1 MAKDDLTRTFEEVRK
16 EVEKQS
22 KHLIAARKATLEE
35 KGYTAEQ
42 IEKQNI
48 RMIDRMAKDR
58 KVHAEKSRRLDWE
71 QREKALQKELLAMKG
86 MNETEAKTRAQ
97 QVIKAEKAADD
108 KRLEREKTFFGRFHN
123 TLAKKFDK
131 GKGSEERIEALR
143 QQKGFFKSLTSI
155 FKGKKDGDDKGGGMF
170 GKMFKTVKKVFKMI
184 SAKFLLIGALVV
196 GLISQMNLDQLKEV
210 WKGLKEAFTAIWEFL
225 EPVIDTIWNWIKESA
240 IPALVDYFIIQMK
253 GIGDLFSKLKER
265 FSGFSEMTWGERI
278 TAIFGSLE
286 DIVKWAWDAA
296 KNLLVLGEKLLGG
309 DGTFIADIWD
319 SIGGFFGAVWDWI
332 KLLFTDPV
340 AALDKMI
347 MGTAAMLV
355 DFAKWMHEVMIVPL
369 VNWFKETFSLELTI
383 LEGMWTSL
391 LEGAKDLGSWLK
403 LKLLDPAVEW
413 LGTVFGFDSGK
424 FKKFSIGELFSQS
437 MKKVVDFFSNLF
449 DVDFKELFKPMI
461 LALPFGA
468 GKAMWK
474 MMSGEETKK
483 PASDTPPPADYSK
496 VDQTQSDNKAAGK
509 HATIDSYMRSD
520 EYKQLTGGKGKSKKF
535 LERAYEAHLA
545 APARTRRSA
554 TPEWLKKK
562 RAKRLMHKR
571 LAEQHRAGKSG
582 ELAQIQADEGFEPSV
597 YKDTMGIKTIGYG
610 FNLERAGSQEALEA
624 AGIKKSLA
632 DLKGGKTNLTKEEA
646 SRLMMGEM
654 GHFQG
659 VAKRFVGESTWKK
672 LSPNRQGILTN
683 MAYNMGEGTL
693 SKFKDLKA
701 AIQRGDWSQAQAEM
715 KNSAWAGQ
723 VKGRA
728 DRLIARMGGE
738 DKNQAFAGLQN
749 QNSALKTSGSGGM
762 TVTPV
767 QIDQSQHNTQV
778 AQNIGVAGDAKNPKM
793 QDTVTS

>member
-1 MAKDDLTRTFEEVRK
+1 MAKDDLGKTLEKLTETLRK
-16 EVEKQS
+16 EGAYRNKNKSEEKQYYEQMAENHKKELIENRKAEIKS
-22 KHLIAARKATLEE
+22 ALMQRKGMTEAIAAATSEE
-35 KGYTAEQ
+35 LS
-42 IEKQNI
+42 KQ
-48 RMIDRMAKDR
+48 AVK
-58 KVHAEKSRRLDWE
+58 
-71 QREKALQKELLAMKG
+71 
-86 MNETEAKTRAQ
+86 
-97 QVIKAEKAADD
+97 DD
-108 KRLEREKTFFGRFHN
+108 KRRQKNNDSFLGKIGNIMSPAKSAEEMVERARREKT
-123 TLAKKFDK
+123 
-131 GKGSEERIEALR
+131 
-143 QQKGFFKSLTSI
+143 FFKSLTSI
-155 FKGKKDGDDKGGGMF
+155 FKGKKDGEDKGGGMF

-225 EPVIDTIWNWIKESA
+225 EPVIETIWNWIKESA
-240 IPALVDYFIIQMK
+240 VPALVDNFISAFK
-253 GIGDLFSKLKER
+253 SIGELFKNLKER
-265 FSGFSEMTWGERI
+265 FSGFTEMSWVDRMW
-278 TAIFGSLE
+278 AIFGAFE
-286 DIVKWAWDAA
+286 DIGSFLFDMIGNFAVT
-296 KNLLVLGEKLLGG
+296 VEKMFGG
-309 DGTFIADIWD
+309 DGTWITGIWKDIKGFFS
-319 SIGGFFGAVWDWI
+319 SIGEFLTKLFTNPVETIDGLIMSTFAWI
-332 KLLFTDPV
+332 KD
-340 AALDKMI
+340 I
-347 MGTAAMLV
+347 G
-355 DFAKWMHEVMIVPL
+355 KWMHETLFTPFVE
-369 VNWFKETFSLELTI
+369 WFQTLFDFSTIRTTLESLINLFTI
-383 LEGMWTSL
+383 IPNTI
-391 LEGAKDLGSWLK
+391 KQY
-403 LKLLDPAVEW
+403 LLDPAVEW
-413 LGTVFGFDSGK
+413 LGKKFNFDSSK
-424 FKKFSIGELFSQS
+424 FTKFSVGELFTKA
-437 MKKVVDFFSNLF
+437 MDDVVAFFNNLF
-449 DVDFKELFKPMI
+449 NIDLYAIFSDI
-461 LALPFGA
+461 L
-468 GKAMWK
+468 GKAGAIGKKIWNYF
-474 MMSGEETKK
+474 SGDKKK
-483 PASDTPPPADYSK
+483 PAPASDYSNLE
-496 VDQTQSDNKAAGK
+496 QTQTDLKKAGK

-545 APARTRRSA
+545 APARTSRSA

-562 RAKRLMHKR
+562 RAKRLKHKR

-582 ELAQIQADEGFEPSV
+582 ELAQIQADEGFEPGV

-610 FNLERAGSQEALEA
+610 FNLERAGSQEALDA

-632 DLKGGKTNLTKEEA
+632 DLKGGKANLTKEEA
-646 SRLMMGEM
+646 SRLMLGEM

-693 SKFKDLKA
+693 GKFANLKA

-778 AQNIGVAGDAKNPKM
+778 AQNIGVAGDAKNPNPKM
-793 QDTVTS
+793 HDTISHG